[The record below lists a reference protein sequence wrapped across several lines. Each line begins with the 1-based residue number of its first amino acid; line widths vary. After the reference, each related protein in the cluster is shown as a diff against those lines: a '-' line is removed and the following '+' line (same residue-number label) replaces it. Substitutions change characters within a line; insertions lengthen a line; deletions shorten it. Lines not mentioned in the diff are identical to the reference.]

1 MTQPSSST
9 SGKLTVVGIGPG
21 SVLDRTRRAEDA
33 IVQADLVAGYGLYL
47 EHVQDLLE
55 GKETL
60 TTGMMAEVQ
69 RCRAALQ
76 AAQEGRQVAL
86 ISSGDAG
93 IYGMAGLALEMAQAE
108 GFTVPIE
115 IVPGVSAASAGAAR
129 MGAPLMLDWACLSLS
144 DLLVSWDQI
153 RTRLEAVASADLVC
167 ALYNPRS
174 HKRVKQ
180 LEEAVEIFLRH
191 RPGTTPVGIGT
202 AIGAPDEHIVFSTLE
217 KLCSE
222 EVGMRSLV
230 IIGNRS
236 SRIDANW
243 FITPRGYKM
252 ERGKTE

>member
-1 MTQPSSST
+1 MTHPPSST
-9 SGKLTVVGIGPG
+9 PGKLTVVGIGPG
-21 SVLDRTRRAEDA
+21 SILDRTRRAEEA
-33 IVQADLVAGYGLYL
+33 IRAADLVAGYGLYL

-76 AAQEGRQVAL
+76 AAQEGRRVVL
-86 ISSGDAG
+86 VSSGDAG
-93 IYGMAGLALEMAQAE
+93 IYGMAGLALEMARAE
-108 GFTVPIE
+108 GFTVPVD
-115 IVPGVSAASAGAAR
+115 IVPGVSAASAAAAR

-174 HKRVKQ
+174 HKRVTQ

-191 RPGTTPVGIGT
+191 RPGSTPVGIGT
-202 AIGAPDEHIVFSTLE
+202 AIGAADEHLVFSTLAQ
-217 KLCSE
+217 LCQE

-236 SRIDANW
+236 SRRDAGA
-243 FITPRGYKM
+243 FITPRGYRM
-252 ERGKTE
+252 AQGRS